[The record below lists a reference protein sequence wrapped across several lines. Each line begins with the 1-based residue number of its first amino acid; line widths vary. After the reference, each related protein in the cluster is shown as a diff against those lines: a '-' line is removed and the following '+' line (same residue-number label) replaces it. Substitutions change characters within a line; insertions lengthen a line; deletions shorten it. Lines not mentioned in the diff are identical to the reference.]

1 MLFLSTPSG
10 WRATQIKQTAIGKP
24 KISIHALRVEG
35 DGTKLLSLKDVND
48 FYPRPPGG
56 GRPEQSDAGGGRI
69 TFLSTPSGWRATVGL
84 VKRSH
89 DVKISIHAL
98 RVEGDEFLFGHGRVV
113 LISIHALRVEG
124 DESSIPSC
132 GRMSKFLSTPSGWRA
147 TGILG
152 RRTNNRLQFLSTPSG
167 WRATSILRL
176 MLPRV

>member
-1 MLFLSTPSG
+1 MQRINAWHNCLFLSTPSG
-10 WRATQIKQTAIGKP
+10 WRATVLICVGCPETLDFYPRPPGGGRHSYLGPTVAGVG
-24 KISIHALRVEG
+24 ISIHALRVEG
-35 DGTKLLSLKDVND
+35 DSPAASFRTC
-48 FYPRPPGG
+48 PP
-56 GRPEQSDAGGGRI
+56 E
-69 TFLSTPSGWRATVGL
+69 FLSTPSGWRATVGL

-147 TGILG
+147 TA
-152 RRTNNRLQFLSTPSG
+152 SWTPY
-167 WRATSILRL
+167 L
-176 MLPRV
+176 